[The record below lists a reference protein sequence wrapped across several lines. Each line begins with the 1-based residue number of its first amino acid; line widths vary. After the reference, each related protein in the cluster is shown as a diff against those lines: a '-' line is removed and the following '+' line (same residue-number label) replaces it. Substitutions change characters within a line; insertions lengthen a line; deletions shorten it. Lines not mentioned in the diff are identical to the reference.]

1 MNPND
6 FPEVIA
12 AHECGHVV
20 ALAAAGLAD
29 EFQKVTIVP
38 QNGIRGLTT
47 RSGASLTKLSGELA
61 EYSARIASATGEA
74 QHKAM
79 AAFNDFIATTPDV
92 CLPHLCFFFGGGSL
106 DRLFKREDTGRNSID
121 ADCIRNMVMPAMVL
135 QAPLSDEQ
143 MLEVQGKVDEFLHS
157 VFKVEENEPLFRKIY
172 KTLEKRNALTR
183 TDLKE
188 DDLGKDIRREMDKCA
203 KRSKEGYEE
212 LLAWFREWHGR
223 HRLHF

>member
-1 MNPND
+1 MKPERFPN
-6 FPEVIA
+6 VTA

-29 EFQKVTIVP
+29 EFLYVTIVP

-74 QHKAM
+74 QQKAI
-79 AAFNDFIATTPDV
+79 AEYNEFIATTPKV

-106 DRLFKREDTGRNSID
+106 DRKFKREDTTGRNSID
-121 ADCIRNMVMPAMVL
+121 ADCIRKMVMPAMVL
-135 QAPLSDEQ
+135 QTLSDEH
-143 MLEVQGKVDEFLHS
+143 LREVQDNVDKLFLFP
-157 VFKVEENEPLFRKIY
+157 VFEGNEPLFGKIY
-172 KTLEKRNALTR
+172 KSLVERNTLACHN
-183 TDLKE
+183 
-188 DDLGKDIRREMDKCA
+188 LGPDIRREMDECA
-203 KRSKEGYEE
+203 ERSKKGYEE
-212 LLAWFREWHGR
+212 LLAWFREWHND